1 MPTVI
6 KRCISLLLI
15 LMLVVS
21 LIPSVYAAE
30 TADEADPAASTE
42 TTEETMNTEPEENM
56 IPPPN
61 ETEEAI
67 AEEPGNNLSEAD
79 IIDDSEPP
87 VMLLID
93 GEVALASI
101 SNCQATT
108 WATIWV
114 NTDEYS
120 PIAGKTN
127 RFIYYNFA
135 GKSRNRNNVG
145 LKAIK
150 VNGTWQAAYCLEP
163 GIAEG
168 STYTEED
175 LTMDEFV
182 SSSAA
187 PSTLTVQ
194 QMKAM
199 CVAVMYGQ
207 RTLPQS
213 ASYELLSNMVATQI
227 IVWEIAIGWR
237 NATPPY
243 AQTNDAFIR
252 RFENAYGK
260 GPEATS
266 MYISI
271 GGRLKNVIS
280 AYNQISA
287 NMAAHSDAIPSFTSA
302 AQNAAPTIDLKPNG
316 NGQYSAA
323 VTDSNRVISGY
334 SFPKKDGLTFT
345 TNGDVLTITSDR
357 PLDNVLVAPTRNRV
371 NTQGHPFFVW
381 YNGSYQVML
390 GSQADPS
397 YEDLPVYFRVR
408 AVNPTGSM
416 KLVKTT
422 EDGKNLS
429 GWKFGIYSD
438 SGCSNLISGPHT
450 TNSSGE
456 ISVTGLSAGT
466 YYVKELGHLDS
477 TINALYYCSSTNP
490 QSVTVTAGATATVSF
505 TNKLNTGGVKLVK
518 TTNTGTNLSGWQIGL
533 YSDAACTSA
542 VTGSPF
548 TIGSDGTVSV
558 TGLTPGTYYAKE
570 VAVSD
575 PYWACDSEVKS
586 VTVTP
591 NATATAT
598 FSNTHYGDL
607 RIQKN
612 AVNGSAEEW
621 SFQILDADKNVLS
634 TIKTG
639 ADGYAYSDKLLP
651 GQYYVREVH
660 DRDDTY
666 WEYDATVEK
675 QVTVTAGSRA
685 EVSYINML
693 YGRIE
698 FNKNTNTGHQ
708 LGGWAFRVKDTS
720 GNFVGEYTTDENGYA
735 CTEKLAP
742 GRYLVYEVSSEDAYW
757 NCELGFHEVT
767 VKAGETVTDTWLN
780 KEQGLG
786 WFYKKTNTGESVE
799 GWHITI
805 YADEACTQEIGTL
818 ITNEDGKA
826 GYYLDPG
833 TYWAMETGDEHG
845 RFEDEYWMVDETVQ
859 KFEIKP
865 HEDVSITFTNVQYGR
880 LKITKTV
887 EGDGSVEGWLFK
899 ITDAEGKVLDG
910 SPFASD
916 KDGIILTGNLL
927 PGTYTIEELL
937 PEDSLYECK
946 GDNPQTVTV
955 KQGEIAE
962 PSFTNALRAGKITI
976 EKIDTAGEH
985 LAGATFLL
993 EWSAEG
999 SLWYPVKYSG
1009 ELTRGGCSNSA
1020 LVDGTLT
1027 TGADGLLE
1035 WGGLYPGLQYRV
1047 TELKAPNGYELLK
1060 GYAFEGQLPVDDL
1073 QVSLQVINAKGFSL
1087 PDTGVSTGLL
1097 LRISQILCAAV
1108 CAALLLISYK
1118 KKRW

>member
-1 MPTVI
+1 MQSLLYFGKGYFLKGKIMPTVI

-42 TTEETMNTEPEENM
+42 TTEEITNTEPEENM
-56 IPPPN
+56 IPPLD
-61 ETEEAI
+61 ETEPPVT
-67 AEEPGNNLSEAD
+67 EECGTEPSEAD

-127 RFIYYNFA
+127 RFIYYDFA

-334 SFPKKDGLTFT
+334 SFPRVDGLTFS
-345 TNGDVLTITSDR
+345 TNGNVLTITSDR

-408 AVNPTGSM
+408 AVTPTGSL
-416 KLVKTT
+416 KLVKETNT
-422 EDGKNLS
+422 GKNL
-429 GWKFGIYSD
+429 D
-438 SGCSNLISGPHT
+438 
-450 TNSSGE
+450 
-456 ISVTGLSAGT
+456 
-466 YYVKELGHLDS
+466 
-477 TINALYYCSSTNP
+477 
-490 QSVTVTAGATATVSF
+490 
-505 TNKLNTGGVKLVK
+505 
-518 TTNTGTNLSGWQIGL
+518 GWQIGL
-533 YSDAACTSA
+533 YTDAACTKPIS
-542 VTGSPF
+542 GSPF
-548 TIGSDGTVSV
+548 T
-558 TGLTPGTYYAKE
+558 
-570 VAVSD
+570 
-575 PYWACDSEVKS
+575 
-586 VTVTP
+586 
-591 NATATAT
+591 
-598 FSNTHYGDL
+598 
-607 RIQKN
+607 
-612 AVNGSAEEW
+612 
-621 SFQILDADKNVLS
+621 
-634 TIKTG
+634 TG
-639 ADGYAYSDKLLP
+639 ADGSVTVSDLSVGTLNAKEIEVDDP
-651 GQYYVREVH
+651 YWVCDTSVKTVNITAGQ
-660 DRDDTY
+660 T
-666 WEYDATVEK
+666 ATVSFCNMQYGKVQIQKAME
-675 QVTVTAGSRA
+675 TEGS
-685 EVSYINML
+685 L
-693 YGRIE
+693 TGWQFRITDSSGTE
-698 FNKNTNTGHQ
+698 IPGSPFSTDETGLILTGKLQ
-708 LGGWAFRVKDTS
+708 P
-720 GNFVGEYTTDENGYA
+720 GEYKVEELIPENSLYS
-735 CTEKLAP
+735 CT
-742 GRYLVYEVSSEDAYW
+742 SE
-757 NCELGFHEVT
+757 NPQTVT
-767 VKAGETVTDTWLN
+767 VKAGET
-780 KEQGLG
+780 
-786 WFYKKTNTGESVE
+786 
-799 GWHITI
+799 
-805 YADEACTQEIGTL
+805 
-818 ITNEDGKA
+818 A
-826 GYYLDPG
+826 G
-833 TYWAMETGDEHG
+833 
-845 RFEDEYWMVDETVQ
+845 V
-859 KFEIKP
+859 
-865 HEDVSITFTNVQYGR
+865 
-880 LKITKTV
+880 
-887 EGDGSVEGWLFK
+887 
-899 ITDAEGKVLDG
+899 
-910 SPFASD
+910 
-916 KDGIILTGNLL
+916 
-927 PGTYTIEELL
+927 
-937 PEDSLYECK
+937 
-946 GDNPQTVTV
+946 
-955 KQGEIAE
+955 
-962 PSFTNALRAGKITI
+962 SFTNALRPGGVLI
-976 EKIDTAGEH
+976 EKVDIRGEP
-985 LAGATFLL
+985 LADAKFLL
-993 EWSAEG
+993 EWSKDG
-999 SLWYPVKYSG
+999 SLWWPVEYTDTGTVREGFCFNAK
-1009 ELTRGGCSNSA
+1009 CVN
-1020 LVDGTLT
+1020 GTLT
-1027 TGADGLLE
+1027 SGKNGLLE
-1035 WGGLYPGLQYRV
+1035 WTGLHPGLMYRV
-1047 TELKAPNGYELLK
+1047 TELEAPK
-1060 GYAFEGQLPVDDL
+1060 GYSLLTEPAFEGILPADNL
-1073 QVSLQVINAKGFSL
+1073 TVSFRVVNCEIFKL
-1087 PDTGVSTGLL
+1087 PDTGVTSGAW
-1097 LRISQILCAAV
+1097 LRVSQFACIFLCT
-1108 CAALLLISYK
+1108 ALLVYSYRK
-1118 KKRW
+1118 ERRQ

>member
-6 KRCISLLLI
+6 KRCISFLLI

-30 TADEADPAASTE
+30 TAAEADPAASTE
-42 TTEETMNTEPEENM
+42 TMEETTNTEPEENL
-56 IPPPN
+56 IPPPD
-61 ETEEAI
+61 ETESPVT
-67 AEEPGNNLSEAD
+67 EEPGTEPSELD

-120 PIAGKTN
+120 PIAGKIN
-127 RFIYYNFA
+127 RFIYYEFA

-316 NGQYSAA
+316 NGQYSAV

-334 SFPKKDGLTFT
+334 SFPRVDGLTFS
-345 TNGDVLTITSDR
+345 TNGNVLTITSDR

-408 AVNPTGSM
+408 AVNPTGSL

-438 SGCSNLISGPHT
+438 SGCTNLVSGPQTTDSTGALSVSNLT
-450 TNSSGE
+450 
-456 ISVTGLSAGT
+456 AGT
-466 YYVKELGHLDS
+466 VCVKELGHTDAS
-477 TINALYYCSSTNP
+477 VAALYTCDSANP
-490 QSVTVTAGATATVSF
+490 QKVTITAGATATVNF
-505 TNKLNTGGVKLVK
+505 HNRLNTGGVKLVK
-518 TTNTGTNLSGWQIGL
+518 ETNTGKNLDGWQIGL
-533 YSDAACTSA
+533 YTDAACTKPVS
-542 VTGSPF
+542 GSPF
-548 TIGSDGTVSV
+548 T
-558 TGLTPGTYYAKE
+558 
-570 VAVSD
+570 
-575 PYWACDSEVKS
+575 
-586 VTVTP
+586 
-591 NATATAT
+591 
-598 FSNTHYGDL
+598 
-607 RIQKN
+607 
-612 AVNGSAEEW
+612 
-621 SFQILDADKNVLS
+621 
-634 TIKTG
+634 TG
-639 ADGYAYSDKLLP
+639 ADGSVTVSDLSVGTLYAKEIEVDDPYWVCDTSVKTVNITA
-651 GQYYVREVH
+651 GQ
-660 DRDDTY
+660 T
-666 WEYDATVEK
+666 ATVSFCNMQYGKIQIQKAME
-675 QVTVTAGSRA
+675 TVGS
-685 EVSYINML
+685 L
-693 YGRIE
+693 TGWQFRI
-698 FNKNTNTGHQ
+698 TDSS
-708 LGGWAFRVKDTS
+708 DTEIPGS
-720 GNFVGEYTTDENGYA
+720 PFTTDETGLILTGKIQPGEYKVEELIPENSLYS
-735 CTEKLAP
+735 CT
-742 GRYLVYEVSSEDAYW
+742 SE
-757 NCELGFHEVT
+757 NPQTVT
-767 VKAGETVTDTWLN
+767 VKAGET
-780 KEQGLG
+780 
-786 WFYKKTNTGESVE
+786 
-799 GWHITI
+799 
-805 YADEACTQEIGTL
+805 
-818 ITNEDGKA
+818 A
-826 GYYLDPG
+826 G
-833 TYWAMETGDEHG
+833 
-845 RFEDEYWMVDETVQ
+845 V
-859 KFEIKP
+859 
-865 HEDVSITFTNVQYGR
+865 
-880 LKITKTV
+880 
-887 EGDGSVEGWLFK
+887 
-899 ITDAEGKVLDG
+899 
-910 SPFASD
+910 
-916 KDGIILTGNLL
+916 
-927 PGTYTIEELL
+927 
-937 PEDSLYECK
+937 
-946 GDNPQTVTV
+946 
-955 KQGEIAE
+955 
-962 PSFTNALRAGKITI
+962 SFTNALRPGRILI
-976 EKIDTAGEH
+976 EKVDIRGEP
-985 LAGATFLL
+985 LADAKFLL
-993 EWSAEG
+993 EWSKDG
-999 SLWYPVKYSG
+999 SLWWPVEYTDAETVREGFCFNAK
-1009 ELTRGGCSNSA
+1009 CVN
-1020 LVDGTLT
+1020 GTLT
-1027 TGADGLLE
+1027 SGKDGLLE
-1035 WGGLYPGLQYRV
+1035 WTGLHPGLMYRV
-1047 TELKAPNGYELLK
+1047 TELEAPK
-1060 GYAFEGQLPVDDL
+1060 GYSLLTEPAFEGILPADNL
-1073 QVSLQVINAKGFSL
+1073 TVSFRVVNCEIFKL
-1087 PDTGVSTGLL
+1087 PDTGVTSGVW
-1097 LRISQILCAAV
+1097 LRVSQFACIFLCT
-1108 CAALLLISYK
+1108 ALLVYSY
-1118 KKRW
+1118 RRERRQ

>member
-6 KRCISLLLI
+6 KRCISFLLI

-30 TADEADPAASTE
+30 TAAEADPAASTE
-42 TTEETMNTEPEENM
+42 TMEETTNTEPEENL
-56 IPPPN
+56 IPPPD
-61 ETEEAI
+61 ETESPVT
-67 AEEPGNNLSEAD
+67 EESGTEPSELD

-127 RFIYYNFA
+127 RFIYYEFA

-287 NMAAHSDAIPSFTSA
+287 SMAAHSDAIPSFTSA

-334 SFPKKDGLTFT
+334 SFPRVDGLTFT
-345 TNGDVLTITSDR
+345 TNGNVLTITSDR

-416 KLVKTT
+416 KLVKAT

-438 SGCSNLISGPHT
+438 SGCSNLISGPYT
-450 TNSSGE
+450 TDSTGAL
-456 ISVTGLSAGT
+456 SVSNLTAGT
-466 YYVKELGHLDS
+466 VYVKELGHTDASVATLYTCDS
-477 TINALYYCSSTNP
+477 ANP
-490 QSVTVTAGATATVSF
+490 QKVTITAAATATVNF
-505 TNKLNTGGVKLVK
+505 HNRLNTGGVKLVK
-518 TTNTGTNLSGWQIGL
+518 ETNTGKNLDGWQIGL
-533 YSDAACTSA
+533 YTDAACTKPVS
-542 VTGSPF
+542 GSPF
-548 TIGSDGTVSV
+548 T
-558 TGLTPGTYYAKE
+558 
-570 VAVSD
+570 
-575 PYWACDSEVKS
+575 
-586 VTVTP
+586 
-591 NATATAT
+591 
-598 FSNTHYGDL
+598 
-607 RIQKN
+607 
-612 AVNGSAEEW
+612 
-621 SFQILDADKNVLS
+621 
-634 TIKTG
+634 TG
-639 ADGYAYSDKLLP
+639 ADGSVTVSDLSVGTLYAKEIEVDDPYWVCDTSVKTVNITA
-651 GQYYVREVH
+651 GQ
-660 DRDDTY
+660 T
-666 WEYDATVEK
+666 ATVSFCNMQYGKIQIQKAME
-675 QVTVTAGSRA
+675 TVGS
-685 EVSYINML
+685 L
-693 YGRIE
+693 TGWQFRI
-698 FNKNTNTGHQ
+698 TDSS
-708 LGGWAFRVKDTS
+708 DTEIPGS
-720 GNFVGEYTTDENGYA
+720 PFTTDETGLILTGKIQPGEYKVEELIPENSLYS
-735 CTEKLAP
+735 CT
-742 GRYLVYEVSSEDAYW
+742 SE
-757 NCELGFHEVT
+757 NPQTVT
-767 VKAGETVTDTWLN
+767 VKAGET
-780 KEQGLG
+780 
-786 WFYKKTNTGESVE
+786 
-799 GWHITI
+799 
-805 YADEACTQEIGTL
+805 
-818 ITNEDGKA
+818 A
-826 GYYLDPG
+826 G
-833 TYWAMETGDEHG
+833 
-845 RFEDEYWMVDETVQ
+845 V
-859 KFEIKP
+859 
-865 HEDVSITFTNVQYGR
+865 
-880 LKITKTV
+880 
-887 EGDGSVEGWLFK
+887 
-899 ITDAEGKVLDG
+899 
-910 SPFASD
+910 
-916 KDGIILTGNLL
+916 
-927 PGTYTIEELL
+927 
-937 PEDSLYECK
+937 
-946 GDNPQTVTV
+946 
-955 KQGEIAE
+955 
-962 PSFTNALRAGKITI
+962 SFTNALRPGRILI
-976 EKIDTAGEH
+976 EKVDIRGEP
-985 LAGATFLL
+985 LADAKFLL
-993 EWSAEG
+993 EWSKDG
-999 SLWYPVKYSG
+999 SLWWPVEYTDAETVREGFCFNAK
-1009 ELTRGGCSNSA
+1009 CVN
-1020 LVDGTLT
+1020 GTLT
-1027 TGADGLLE
+1027 SGKDGLLK
-1035 WGGLYPGLQYRV
+1035 WTGLHPGLMYRV
-1047 TELKAPNGYELLK
+1047 TELEAPK
-1060 GYAFEGQLPVDDL
+1060 GYSLLTEPAFEGILPADNL
-1073 QVSLQVINAKGFSL
+1073 TVSFRVVNCEIFKL
-1087 PDTGVSTGLL
+1087 PETGVTSGAW
-1097 LRISQILCAAV
+1097 LRVSQFACIFLCT
-1108 CAALLLISYK
+1108 ALLVYSY
-1118 KKRW
+1118 RRERRQ

>member
-15 LMLVVS
+15 LMLMVS
-21 LIPSVYAAE
+21 LISSVYAVE
-30 TADEADPAASTE
+30 TANEADPAASTE
-42 TTEETMNTEPEENM
+42 TMEETTNTEPEENL
-56 IPPPN
+56 IPPPD
-61 ETEEAI
+61 ETESPVT
-67 AEEPGNNLSEAD
+67 EESGTEPSELD

-127 RFIYYNFA
+127 RFIYYEFA

-271 GGRLKNVIS
+271 GGRLKSVIS

-334 SFPKKDGLTFT
+334 SFPRVDGLTFS

-408 AVNPTGSM
+408 AVNPTGSL

-438 SGCSNLISGPHT
+438 SGCTNLVSGPQTTDSTGTLSVSNLT
-450 TNSSGE
+450 
-456 ISVTGLSAGT
+456 AGT
-466 YYVKELGHLDS
+466 VYVKELGHTDAS
-477 TINALYYCSSTNP
+477 VAALYTCDSANP
-490 QSVTVTAGATATVSF
+490 QKVTITAGATATVNF
-505 TNKLNTGGVKLVK
+505 HNRLNTGGVKLVK
-518 TTNTGTNLSGWQIGL
+518 ETNTGKNLDGWQIGL
-533 YSDAACTSA
+533 YTDAACTKPVS
-542 VTGSPF
+542 GSPF
-548 TIGSDGTVSV
+548 T
-558 TGLTPGTYYAKE
+558 
-570 VAVSD
+570 
-575 PYWACDSEVKS
+575 
-586 VTVTP
+586 
-591 NATATAT
+591 
-598 FSNTHYGDL
+598 
-607 RIQKN
+607 
-612 AVNGSAEEW
+612 
-621 SFQILDADKNVLS
+621 
-634 TIKTG
+634 TG
-639 ADGYAYSDKLLP
+639 ADGSVTVSDLSVGTLYAKEIEVDDPYWVCDTSVKTVNITA
-651 GQYYVREVH
+651 GQ
-660 DRDDTY
+660 T
-666 WEYDATVEK
+666 ATVSFCNMQYGKIQIQKAME
-675 QVTVTAGSRA
+675 TVGS
-685 EVSYINML
+685 L
-693 YGRIE
+693 TGWQFRI
-698 FNKNTNTGHQ
+698 TDSS
-708 LGGWAFRVKDTS
+708 DTEIPGS
-720 GNFVGEYTTDENGYA
+720 PFTTDETGLILTGKIQPGEYKVEELIPENSLYS
-735 CTEKLAP
+735 CT
-742 GRYLVYEVSSEDAYW
+742 SE
-757 NCELGFHEVT
+757 NPQTVT
-767 VKAGETVTDTWLN
+767 VKAGET
-780 KEQGLG
+780 
-786 WFYKKTNTGESVE
+786 
-799 GWHITI
+799 
-805 YADEACTQEIGTL
+805 
-818 ITNEDGKA
+818 A
-826 GYYLDPG
+826 G
-833 TYWAMETGDEHG
+833 
-845 RFEDEYWMVDETVQ
+845 V
-859 KFEIKP
+859 
-865 HEDVSITFTNVQYGR
+865 
-880 LKITKTV
+880 
-887 EGDGSVEGWLFK
+887 
-899 ITDAEGKVLDG
+899 
-910 SPFASD
+910 
-916 KDGIILTGNLL
+916 
-927 PGTYTIEELL
+927 
-937 PEDSLYECK
+937 
-946 GDNPQTVTV
+946 
-955 KQGEIAE
+955 
-962 PSFTNALRAGKITI
+962 SFTNALRPGRILI
-976 EKIDTAGEH
+976 EKVDIRGEP
-985 LAGATFLL
+985 LADAKFLL
-993 EWSAEG
+993 EWSKDG
-999 SLWYPVKYSG
+999 SLWWPVEYTDAETVREGFCFNAK
-1009 ELTRGGCSNSA
+1009 CVN
-1020 LVDGTLT
+1020 GTLT
-1027 TGADGLLE
+1027 SGKDGLLE
-1035 WGGLYPGLQYRV
+1035 WTGLHPGLMYRV
-1047 TELKAPNGYELLK
+1047 TELEAPK
-1060 GYAFEGQLPVDDL
+1060 GYSLLTEPAFEGILPADNL
-1073 QVSLQVINAKGFSL
+1073 TVSFRVVNCEIFKL
-1087 PDTGVSTGLL
+1087 PDTGVTSGAW
-1097 LRISQILCAAV
+1097 LRVSQFACIFLCT
-1108 CAALLLISYK
+1108 ALLVYSY
-1118 KKRW
+1118 RRERRQ

>member
-42 TTEETMNTEPEENM
+42 TMEETTNTEPEENM
-56 IPPPN
+56 IPPPS
-61 ETEEAI
+61 ETEAAI

-127 RFIYYNFA
+127 RFIYYEFA

-271 GGRLKNVIS
+271 GGWLKNVIS

-302 AQNAAPTIDLKPNG
+302 AQNAAPTIDLKSNG

-334 SFPKKDGLTFT
+334 TFPKTDGLTFS
-345 TNGDVLTITSDR
+345 TNGNVLTITSDR

-371 NTQGHPFFVW
+371 NAQGHPFFVW

-408 AVNPTGSM
+408 AVNPTGSL

-438 SGCSNLISGPHT
+438 SGCTNLVSGPQTTDSTGTLSVSNLT
-450 TNSSGE
+450 
-456 ISVTGLSAGT
+456 AGT
-466 YYVKELGHLDS
+466 VYVKELGHTDAS
-477 TINALYYCSSTNP
+477 VAALYTCDSANP
-490 QSVTVTAGATATVSF
+490 QKVTITAGATATVNF
-505 TNKLNTGGVKLVK
+505 HNRLNTGGVKLVK
-518 TTNTGTNLSGWQIGL
+518 ETNTGKNLDGWQIGL
-533 YSDAACTSA
+533 YTDAACTKPVS
-542 VTGSPF
+542 GSPF
-548 TIGSDGTVSV
+548 T
-558 TGLTPGTYYAKE
+558 
-570 VAVSD
+570 
-575 PYWACDSEVKS
+575 
-586 VTVTP
+586 
-591 NATATAT
+591 
-598 FSNTHYGDL
+598 
-607 RIQKN
+607 
-612 AVNGSAEEW
+612 
-621 SFQILDADKNVLS
+621 
-634 TIKTG
+634 TG
-639 ADGYAYSDKLLP
+639 ADGSVTVSDLSVGTLYAKEIEVDDPYWVCDTSVKTVNITA
-651 GQYYVREVH
+651 GQ
-660 DRDDTY
+660 T
-666 WEYDATVEK
+666 ATVSFCNMQYGKIQIQKAMETVGSLTGWQFRITDSSGTEIPGSPFSTDETGLILSEK
-675 QVTVTAGSRA
+675 LQP
-685 EVSYINML
+685 
-693 YGRIE
+693 
-698 FNKNTNTGHQ
+698 
-708 LGGWAFRVKDTS
+708 
-720 GNFVGEYTTDENGYA
+720 GEYKVEELIPENSLYS
-735 CTEKLAP
+735 CT
-742 GRYLVYEVSSEDAYW
+742 SE
-757 NCELGFHEVT
+757 NPQTVT
-767 VKAGETVTDTWLN
+767 VKAGET
-780 KEQGLG
+780 
-786 WFYKKTNTGESVE
+786 
-799 GWHITI
+799 
-805 YADEACTQEIGTL
+805 
-818 ITNEDGKA
+818 A
-826 GYYLDPG
+826 G
-833 TYWAMETGDEHG
+833 
-845 RFEDEYWMVDETVQ
+845 V
-859 KFEIKP
+859 
-865 HEDVSITFTNVQYGR
+865 
-880 LKITKTV
+880 
-887 EGDGSVEGWLFK
+887 
-899 ITDAEGKVLDG
+899 
-910 SPFASD
+910 
-916 KDGIILTGNLL
+916 
-927 PGTYTIEELL
+927 
-937 PEDSLYECK
+937 
-946 GDNPQTVTV
+946 
-955 KQGEIAE
+955 
-962 PSFTNALRAGKITI
+962 SFTNALRPGRILI
-976 EKIDTAGEH
+976 EKVDIRGEP
-985 LAGATFLL
+985 LADAKFLL
-993 EWSAEG
+993 EWSKDG
-999 SLWYPVKYSG
+999 SLWWPVEYTDAETVREGFCFNAKCENGVLTSG
-1009 ELTRGGCSNSA
+1009 K
-1020 LVDGTLT
+1020 
-1027 TGADGLLE
+1027 DGLLE
-1035 WGGLYPGLQYRV
+1035 WTGLHPGLMYRV
-1047 TELKAPNGYELLK
+1047 TELEAPK
-1060 GYAFEGQLPVDDL
+1060 GYSLLTEPAFDGTLPADIL
-1073 QVSLQVINAKGFSL
+1073 TVSFRVVNCEIFKL
-1087 PDTGVSTGLL
+1087 PDTGMTSGAWLRVSQFACIFLCTTLL
-1097 LRISQILCAAV
+1097 V
-1108 CAALLLISYK
+1108 YSYRK
-1118 KKRW
+1118 ERRQ

>member
-42 TTEETMNTEPEENM
+42 TMEETTNTEPEENL
-56 IPPPN
+56 IPPPD
-61 ETEEAI
+61 ETESPVT
-67 AEEPGNNLSEAD
+67 EESVTEPSELD
-79 IIDDSEPP
+79 TIDDSEPP

-101 SNCQATT
+101 SDCQATT

-127 RFIYYNFA
+127 RFIYYEFA

-302 AQNAAPTIDLKPNG
+302 AQNDAPTIDLKSNG

-438 SGCSNLISGPHT
+438 SGCTNLISGPHT
-450 TNSSGE
+450 TDSTGTL
-456 ISVTGLSAGT
+456 SVPNLTAGT
-466 YYVKELGHLDS
+466 VYVKELGHTDASVATLYTCDS
-477 TINALYYCSSTNP
+477 ANP
-490 QSVTVTAGATATVSF
+490 QKVTITAGATATVNF
-505 TNKLNTGGVKLVK
+505 HNRLNTGGVKFVK
-518 TTNTGTNLSGWQIGL
+518 ETNTGKNLDGWQMGL
-533 YSDAACTSA
+533 YTDAACKKPVS
-542 VTGSPF
+542 GSPY
-548 TIGSDGTVSV
+548 TTGADGTVTVS
-558 TGLTPGTYYAKE
+558 GLQKGTYYAKE
-570 VAVSD
+570 IPKDD
-575 PYWACDSEVKS
+575 PYWAFDTSVKS
-586 VTVTP
+586 VTVAVGQT
-591 NATATAT
+591 TEVSFT
-598 FSNTHYGDL
+598 NTHYG
-607 RIQKN
+607 
-612 AVNGSAEEW
+612 
-621 SFQILDADKNVLS
+621 
-634 TIKTG
+634 
-639 ADGYAYSDKLLP
+639 
-651 GQYYVREVH
+651 
-660 DRDDTY
+660 
-666 WEYDATVEK
+666 
-675 QVTVTAGSRA
+675 
-685 EVSYINML
+685 
-693 YGRIE
+693 RIE
-698 FNKNTNTGHQ
+698 IRKTTNTSNQ
-708 LGGWAFRVKDTS
+708 LGGWTFRVKDS
-720 GNFVGEYTTDENGYA
+720 NGNTIGDFTTDDNGYA
-735 CTEKLAP
+735 CTGNLP
-742 GRYLVYEVSSEDAYW
+742 LGRYTVVELPTEDNYW
-757 NCELGFHEVT
+757 LTELGFHDVT
-767 VKAGETVTDTWLN
+767 VKAGETTVDNWLN
-780 KEQGLG
+780 KEQGLA

-799 GWHITI
+799 GWHITV
-805 YADEACTQEIGTL
+805 YSDEACTQKVGTL
-818 ITNEDGKA
+818 ITNEDGRA

-833 TYWAMETGDEHG
+833 TYWAKETGDEHG
-845 RFEDEYWMVDETVQ
+845 RFEDEYWMVDETIH

-887 EGDGSVEGWLFK
+887 EGGGSVEGWQFK
-899 ITDAEGKVLDG
+899 ITDAEGTVLDG
-910 SPFASD
+910 SPFATD
-916 KDGIILTGNLL
+916 EDGIILTGNLL
-927 PGTYTIEELL
+927 PGKYTVEEIL
-937 PEDSLYECK
+937 PENSFYQCVNE
-946 GDNPQTVTV
+946 NPQTVIV
-955 KQGEIAE
+955 KQGEIAGV
-962 PSFTNALRAGKITI
+962 SFTNALRSGKITVD
-976 EKIDTAGEH
+976 KIDTTGEH

-999 SLWYPVKYSG
+999 SLWYPVKYLEG
-1009 ELTRGGCSNSA
+1009 LAKGGCSNSA

-1027 TGADGLLE
+1027 SGEDGILE
-1035 WGGLYPGLQYRV
+1035 WDNLYPGLHYRV

-1060 GYAFEGQLPVDDL
+1060 GYAFEGQLPADDL
-1073 QVSLQVINAKGFSL
+1073 QISLQVVNAKGFSL
-1087 PDTGVSTGLL
+1087 PDTGASTGLI
-1097 LRISQILCAAV
+1097 LRILQLVCAAV

>member
-1 MPTVI
+1 MSTVI

-42 TTEETMNTEPEENM
+42 TMEETTNTEPEENM
-56 IPPPN
+56 IPPPD
-61 ETEEAI
+61 ETEPPVT
-67 AEEPGNNLSEAD
+67 EECGTEPSEPD

-87 VMLLID
+87 IMLLID

-127 RFIYYNFA
+127 RFIYYEFA

-237 NATPPY
+237 NTTPPY

-316 NGQYSAA
+316 NGKYSAA

-334 SFPKKDGLTFT
+334 TFPKTDGLTFS
-345 TNGDVLTITSDR
+345 TNGNVLTITSDR

-371 NTQGHPFFVW
+371 NAQGHPFFVW

-408 AVNPTGSM
+408 AVNPTGSL

-438 SGCSNLISGPHT
+438 SGCTNLVSGPQTTDSTGTLSVSNLT
-450 TNSSGE
+450 
-456 ISVTGLSAGT
+456 AGT
-466 YYVKELGHLDS
+466 VYVKELGHTDAS
-477 TINALYYCSSTNP
+477 VAALYTCDSANP
-490 QSVTVTAGATATVSF
+490 QKVTITAGATATVNF
-505 TNKLNTGGVKLVK
+505 HNRLNTGGVKLVK
-518 TTNTGTNLSGWQIGL
+518 ETNTGKNLDGWQIGL
-533 YSDAACTSA
+533 YTDAACTKPVS
-542 VTGSPF
+542 GSPF
-548 TIGSDGTVSV
+548 T
-558 TGLTPGTYYAKE
+558 
-570 VAVSD
+570 
-575 PYWACDSEVKS
+575 
-586 VTVTP
+586 
-591 NATATAT
+591 
-598 FSNTHYGDL
+598 
-607 RIQKN
+607 
-612 AVNGSAEEW
+612 
-621 SFQILDADKNVLS
+621 
-634 TIKTG
+634 TG
-639 ADGYAYSDKLLP
+639 ADGSVTVSDLSVGTLYAKEIEVDDPYWVCDTSVKTVNITA
-651 GQYYVREVH
+651 GQ
-660 DRDDTY
+660 T
-666 WEYDATVEK
+666 ATVSFCNMQYGKIQIQKAME
-675 QVTVTAGSRA
+675 TVGSLTGWQFRITDSSGAEIPGSPFSTDETGLILAGK
-685 EVSYINML
+685 L
-693 YGRIE
+693 
-698 FNKNTNTGHQ
+698 Q
-708 LGGWAFRVKDTS
+708 P
-720 GNFVGEYTTDENGYA
+720 GEYKVEELIPENSLYS
-735 CTEKLAP
+735 CT
-742 GRYLVYEVSSEDAYW
+742 SE
-757 NCELGFHEVT
+757 NPQTVT
-767 VKAGETVTDTWLN
+767 VKAGET
-780 KEQGLG
+780 
-786 WFYKKTNTGESVE
+786 
-799 GWHITI
+799 
-805 YADEACTQEIGTL
+805 
-818 ITNEDGKA
+818 A
-826 GYYLDPG
+826 G
-833 TYWAMETGDEHG
+833 
-845 RFEDEYWMVDETVQ
+845 V
-859 KFEIKP
+859 
-865 HEDVSITFTNVQYGR
+865 
-880 LKITKTV
+880 
-887 EGDGSVEGWLFK
+887 
-899 ITDAEGKVLDG
+899 
-910 SPFASD
+910 
-916 KDGIILTGNLL
+916 
-927 PGTYTIEELL
+927 
-937 PEDSLYECK
+937 
-946 GDNPQTVTV
+946 
-955 KQGEIAE
+955 
-962 PSFTNALRAGKITI
+962 SFTNALRPGRILI
-976 EKIDTAGEH
+976 EKVDIRGEP
-985 LAGATFLL
+985 LADAKFLL
-993 EWSAEG
+993 EWSKDG
-999 SLWYPVKYSG
+999 SLWWPVEYTDAETVREGFCFNAK
-1009 ELTRGGCSNSA
+1009 CVN
-1020 LVDGTLT
+1020 GTLT
-1027 TGADGLLE
+1027 SGKDGLLE
-1035 WGGLYPGLQYRV
+1035 WTGLHPGLIYRV
-1047 TELKAPNGYELLK
+1047 TELEAPK
-1060 GYAFEGQLPVDDL
+1060 GYSLLTEPAFEGILPADNLTISFHV
-1073 QVSLQVINAKGFSL
+1073 VNCEIFKL
-1087 PDTGVSTGLL
+1087 PDTGVTSGAW
-1097 LRISQILCAAV
+1097 LRVSQFACIFLCT
-1108 CAALLLISYK
+1108 ALLVYSYRK
-1118 KKRW
+1118 ERRQ

>member
-42 TTEETMNTEPEENM
+42 TMEETTNTEPEENM
-56 IPPPN
+56 IPPPS
-61 ETEEAI
+61 ETEAAI

-108 WATIWV
+108 CATIWV

-127 RFIYYNFA
+127 RFIYYEFA

-302 AQNAAPTIDLKPNG
+302 AQNAAPTIDLKSNG

-334 SFPKKDGLTFT
+334 TFPKTDGLTFS
-345 TNGDVLTITSDR
+345 TNGNVLTITSDR

-371 NTQGHPFFVW
+371 NAQGHPFFVW

-408 AVNPTGSM
+408 AVNPTGSL

-438 SGCSNLISGPHT
+438 SGCTNLVSGPQTTDSTGTLSVSNLT
-450 TNSSGE
+450 
-456 ISVTGLSAGT
+456 AGT
-466 YYVKELGHLDS
+466 VYVKELGHTDAS
-477 TINALYYCSSTNP
+477 VAALYTCDSANP
-490 QSVTVTAGATATVSF
+490 QKVTITAGATATVNF
-505 TNKLNTGGVKLVK
+505 HNRLNTGGVKLVK
-518 TTNTGTNLSGWQIGL
+518 ETNTGKNLDGWQIGL
-533 YSDAACTSA
+533 YTDAACTKPVS
-542 VTGSPF
+542 GSPF
-548 TIGSDGTVSV
+548 T
-558 TGLTPGTYYAKE
+558 
-570 VAVSD
+570 
-575 PYWACDSEVKS
+575 
-586 VTVTP
+586 
-591 NATATAT
+591 
-598 FSNTHYGDL
+598 
-607 RIQKN
+607 
-612 AVNGSAEEW
+612 
-621 SFQILDADKNVLS
+621 
-634 TIKTG
+634 TG
-639 ADGYAYSDKLLP
+639 ADGSVTVSDLSVGTLYAKEIEVDDPYWVCDTSVKTVNITA
-651 GQYYVREVH
+651 GQ
-660 DRDDTY
+660 T
-666 WEYDATVEK
+666 ATVSFCNMQYGKIQIQKAME
-675 QVTVTAGSRA
+675 TVGS
-685 EVSYINML
+685 L
-693 YGRIE
+693 TGWQFRI
-698 FNKNTNTGHQ
+698 TDSS
-708 LGGWAFRVKDTS
+708 DTEIPGS
-720 GNFVGEYTTDENGYA
+720 PFTTDETGLILTGKIQPGEYKAEELIPENSLYS
-735 CTEKLAP
+735 CT
-742 GRYLVYEVSSEDAYW
+742 SE
-757 NCELGFHEVT
+757 NPQTVT
-767 VKAGETVTDTWLN
+767 VKAGET
-780 KEQGLG
+780 
-786 WFYKKTNTGESVE
+786 
-799 GWHITI
+799 
-805 YADEACTQEIGTL
+805 
-818 ITNEDGKA
+818 A
-826 GYYLDPG
+826 G
-833 TYWAMETGDEHG
+833 
-845 RFEDEYWMVDETVQ
+845 V
-859 KFEIKP
+859 
-865 HEDVSITFTNVQYGR
+865 
-880 LKITKTV
+880 
-887 EGDGSVEGWLFK
+887 
-899 ITDAEGKVLDG
+899 
-910 SPFASD
+910 
-916 KDGIILTGNLL
+916 
-927 PGTYTIEELL
+927 
-937 PEDSLYECK
+937 
-946 GDNPQTVTV
+946 
-955 KQGEIAE
+955 
-962 PSFTNALRAGKITI
+962 SFTNALRPGRILI
-976 EKIDTAGEH
+976 EKVDIRGEP
-985 LAGATFLL
+985 LADAKFLL
-993 EWSAEG
+993 EWSKDG
-999 SLWYPVKYSG
+999 SLWWPVEYTDAETVREGFCFNAK
-1009 ELTRGGCSNSA
+1009 CVN
-1020 LVDGTLT
+1020 GTLT
-1027 TGADGLLE
+1027 SGKDGLLE
-1035 WGGLYPGLQYRV
+1035 WTGLHPGLMYHV
-1047 TELKAPNGYELLK
+1047 TELEAPK
-1060 GYAFEGQLPVDDL
+1060 GYSLLTEPAFDGTLPADIL
-1073 QVSLQVINAKGFSL
+1073 TVSFRVVNCEIFKL
-1087 PDTGVSTGLL
+1087 PDTGMTSGAWLRVSQFAC
-1097 LRISQILCAAV
+1097 IFLCT
-1108 CAALLLISYK
+1108 ALLVHSYRK
-1118 KKRW
+1118 ERRQ